1 MIYRVL
7 KSFILEN
14 KTNRWTREGFVL
26 DTEVEGIEGEALDN
40 LKPVTIKID
49 RSDSRTGSQFVG
61 LQDYFLSKALLT
73 KQKLEE
79 IGAS

>member
-26 DTEVEGIEGEALDN
+26 DKEVEGIEGEALDN
-40 LKPVTIKID
+40 LKPVTIRID
-49 RSDSRTGSQFVG
+49 RSDSRSQFVG

-73 KQKLEE
+73 KRKLEE
-79 IGAS
+79 IDAS